1 MTRCC
6 PLSVTVRRIPI
17 VSEFVGRKRNTR
29 CQQRGISTFDNA
41 ILSIV
46 YAVADHAEICKSD
59 GSAREVVAREHM
71 RYVAENSRFRSRSPL
86 RSEFRKSSIDGR
98 CHIRIINICAN
109 DKCSKL
115 EDDVD
120 ISVVDDI
127 DIVDDQL
134 DVVNGA
140 CKIRT
145 ILDIELVVCFAG
157 YFHIRRS
164 CSCNATFIS

>member
-1 MTRCC
+1 M
-6 PLSVTVRRIPI
+6 
-17 VSEFVGRKRNTR
+17 SELVCRKRNAR
-29 CQQRGISTFDNA
+29 AQRRYETTLDDTVLRVIRS
-41 ILSIV
+41 S
-46 YAVADHAEICKSD
+46 ADHAEICKSD
-59 GSAREVVAREHM
+59 GSAREVVTREHM
-71 RYVAENSRFRSRSPL
+71 RYVAENSVFWCGVPL
-86 RSEFRKSSIDGR
+86 RSKFCKSTVNGR
-98 CHIRIINICAN
+98 CHIRIINVSAN

-134 DVVNGA
+134 DIVDGA
-140 CKIRT
+140 CNIRT

-164 CSCNATFIS
+164 CSCNAAFISSSSCSNRLRQR